1 MMSETLQRRSFLAG
15 LWAGLLSALLS
26 AMRPASAANQPPH
39 GARQQAEGRKGKAGI
54 HPWIGVG
61 EEVTAEIMIDG
72 KAMARFD
79 YRATL
84 PGLKKPP
91 AVVFDLPSGLKRLQL
106 RGSLRDAEGRTGSFS
121 KTWTVRD
128 MAPISAPLYD
138 GSRPLIERVRTFAE
152 LSGLVDVDMPRLPPG
167 TTAEAAFQQL
177 EKRLNV
183 HLPAPLR
190 QLLGG
195 ADIQIDV
202 SFFRPPQDLGTV
214 SELLLK
220 DWGYTASGGK
230 YPLDVLLPETVRAR
244 YDRSVA
250 VFVEVGDGLGALAWD
265 PVGVSPQ
272 EPPNSWGD
280 KGNPGAQPAT
290 SDEGVWYWLHQEHIG
305 EPELLLDDDY
315 RPRNA
320 EAALTNAFQRFAL
333 SQASYPET
341 DDELVVDT
349 AHPRNL
355 LQLNFD
361 GSKKPQLWLRSYDY
375 HYSLY

>member
-1 MMSETLQRRSFLAG
+1 
-15 LWAGLLSALLS
+15 
-26 AMRPASAANQPPH
+26 MRPASAANQPPRAP
-39 GARQQAEGRKGKAGI
+39 GDAEGREGKAGI
-54 HPWIGVG
+54 HPWINVG
-61 EEVTAEIMIDG
+61 EEVSAEIMLDG
-72 KAMARFD
+72 RVVGRLD
-79 YRATL
+79 YTATL

-91 AVVFDLPSGLKRLQL
+91 AVVFDLPPGLKRLQL
-106 RGSLRDAEGRTGSFS
+106 RGALRDSEGRAGSFS

-138 GSRPLIERVRTFAE
+138 SSQPLIDRVRAFAQR
-152 LSGLVDVDMPRLPPG
+152 SGLAEVDAPRLPAG
-167 TTAEAAFQQL
+167 MTAEAAFQQL

-183 HLPAPLR
+183 QLPVPLR

-195 ADIQIDV
+195 ADIQIDD

-220 DWGYTASGGK
+220 DWGYTRSGGATA
-230 YPLDVLLPETVRAR
+230 LDTLLPEAVRAR

-265 PVGVSPQ
+265 PAGVSPQ
-272 EPPNSWGD
+272 EPPNGWGD

-290 SDEGVWYWLHQEHIG
+290 PNEGVWYWLHQEHID

-315 RPRNA
+315 LPRNA

-333 SQASYPET
+333 SQAAYPET
-341 DDELVVDT
+341 EDELVIDS

-361 GSKKPQLWLRSYDY
+361 GPKSPRLWLRSYDY